1 MKVRRFYELL
11 NGYSTSLNDEI
22 FIYDMNNNELEL
34 FDIDGD
40 EGEIVMIF
48 DQKPSA
54 TEVEEWQQI

>member
-1 MKVRRFYELL
+1 MKVGRLLELI
-11 NGYSTSLNDEI
+11 NGYSTSRNDEI
-22 FIYDMNNNELEL
+22 FIYDGNDNELEL

-54 TEVEEWQQI
+54 TEVEEWEN

>member
-1 MKVRRFYELL
+1 MKVRRLFELI

-22 FIYDMNNNELEL
+22 FIYDMNDNKLEL

-48 DQKPSA
+48 GQKPNT
-54 TEVEEWQQI
+54 TEVGK

>member
-54 TEVEEWQQI
+54 TEVEE

>member
-22 FIYDMNNNELEL
+22 FIYDMNNNEREL